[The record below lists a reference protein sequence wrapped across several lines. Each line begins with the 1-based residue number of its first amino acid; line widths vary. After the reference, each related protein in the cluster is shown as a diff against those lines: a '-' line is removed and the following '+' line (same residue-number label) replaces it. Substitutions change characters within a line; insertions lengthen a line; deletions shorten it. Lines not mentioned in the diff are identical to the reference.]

1 MPIRVAVVD
10 DQELVR
16 SGFVALVGADER
28 FEVVGE
34 AGDGEAAVELVR
46 ASRPDV
52 VLMDIQM
59 PNTDGIAAT
68 SMICRDRHLQQT
80 RILILTAFDLDELVY
95 NALQAGASGFLLKDA
110 PPRQLLDAI
119 EIIAAGEA
127 LLSPAITGR
136 LISTFLSRPAVSDP
150 REALSG
156 LTEREM
162 DVLTLLGR
170 GRNNAEVAEE
180 LLISPLT
187 AKTHVSRILMKLGA
201 RDRAQLVVLAY
212 ETGLIVPGT

>member
-52 VLMDIQM
+52 VLMDIRM

-136 LISTFLSRPAVSDP
+136 LISTFLSRPAEPDA

-156 LTEREM
+156 LTEREV

-170 GRNNAEVAEE
+170 GRNNAEIAEE